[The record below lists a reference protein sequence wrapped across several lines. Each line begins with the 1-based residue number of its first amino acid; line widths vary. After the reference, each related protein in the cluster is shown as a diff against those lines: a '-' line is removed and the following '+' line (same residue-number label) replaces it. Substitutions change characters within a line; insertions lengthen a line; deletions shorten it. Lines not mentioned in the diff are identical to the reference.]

1 MINYKA
7 LSKENERKYG
17 TDIGRI
23 GRMLLAN
30 RYSDRSQFIYELLQN
45 AEDALKRRP
54 PGWNKRTVRFEL
66 TKTQLTV
73 SHFGET
79 FTEDDVRGICGIDE
93 GTKDITAIGRFGIG
107 FKSVNAYTD
116 SPVVHSGSNHFK
128 IDRYVHPV
136 EVAPIKLANEET
148 RIILPFCEDGDSA
161 FEEILNA
168 LKRLGVRTML
178 FLRQIEVIEWSA
190 SGTEEGAYSRDRRT
204 KLGCGAERVTVSDNV
219 LGGNSIQHENW
230 IVFSECVT
238 DSDSG
243 KVVGCA
249 ELAFLAEFD
258 SDSPLRVIPAT
269 DTELVVYFPTI
280 VPTNIDFLIQG
291 PYQTTPSR
299 DNIVRN
305 EQWNR
310 DLVDETAQLLV
321 VALKGLRD
329 LGMLDSNTLQILPID
344 SEKFGDDS
352 MFHPI
357 FEATRDAL
365 QQHRLL
371 PAHEDGYVKAKHGM
385 LARGG
390 ELRTLLDSN
399 QLSDLFNKSKRNI
412 QWLDENITHDRAQTL
427 HRYLT
432 NVLNVQEVTPDDVV
446 FKFDTSFL
454 EKQPDAWIEQ
464 LYIVLLRQHAL
475 RKKDKFR
482 DLPLLRLED
491 GSHVPIEDDDGKVC
505 VFLPGDKKTGFRT
518 VRKEVC
524 RNEEARDFLERIGVS
539 EPDLI
544 DDIIVHVLPKYTSEG
559 HPADNEYLSDLQRI
573 LDAYDTDSINR
584 REKLL
589 KNLRNTPFVA
599 AVDAASND
607 IVFAQP
613 KDVYIASQR
622 LSDLFKGVNGVLL
635 ISEVQPLKTEK
646 GRDLLVAAGAAR
658 YLRPEEFQNPNRF
671 SEEEAHEMR
680 KSAGWERNTWNED
693 FSDRKI
699 RGLDEL
705 LDLMPRL
712 NISKAQ
718 NKASL
723 LWEALCDLEK
733 QSVESAFQGTY
744 TWFFSIDR
752 HCNFDAEFIERLRRS
767 QWIVGNDNA
776 LHSPEELN
784 FEDLDWK
791 ENHVL
796 RERLKFKPR
805 YLDQLA
811 AEAGIEPNVLS
822 LLKKHRLTTE
832 AQLQEFLDKLEI
844 SNLPDEPGNRNN
856 GAVADSNNNGDSPIR
871 THGGSPSDQ
880 LSSNSDKPSSG
891 TPPKPITYIRVN
903 ATDVATEVGS
913 EDQARRIELENCGI
927 ERIIDKEPYLQRTPK
942 NNPGYDLVEKDAADH
957 ELRWIEVKVISG
969 AFNGNWVGLS
979 RTQFEM
985 AMDRG
990 ENYWLYVVEHAD
1002 NPDQARIIRIQ
1013 NPAGKSENF
1022 IFDHGWEELAT
1033 EMP

>member
-1 MINYKA
+1 MIA
-7 LSKENERKYG
+7 VRWW
-17 TDIGRI
+17 GR
-23 GRMLLAN
+23 
-30 RYSDRSQFIYELLQN
+30 
-45 AEDALKRRP
+45 
-54 PGWNKRTVRFEL
+54 V
-66 TKTQLTV
+66 
-73 SHFGET
+73 
-79 FTEDDVRGICGIDE
+79 
-93 GTKDITAIGRFGIG
+93 
-107 FKSVNAYTD
+107 
-116 SPVVHSGSNHFK
+116 
-128 IDRYVHPV
+128 
-136 EVAPIKLANEET
+136 
-148 RIILPFCEDGDSA
+148 
-161 FEEILNA
+161 
-168 LKRLGVRTML
+168 
-178 FLRQIEVIEWSA
+178 
-190 SGTEEGAYSRDRRT
+190 
-204 KLGCGAERVTVSDNV
+204 
-219 LGGNSIQHENW
+219 
-230 IVFSECVT
+230 
-238 DSDSG
+238 
-243 KVVGCA
+243 

-310 DLVDETAQLLV
+310 DLVDGTAQLLV

-329 LGMLDSNTLQILPID
+329 LGVLDPNALQILPID

-390 ELRTLLDSN
+390 ELRTLLNSN

-491 GSHVPIEDDDGKVC
+491 GSHVPIEDNDGKVC

-524 RNEEARDFLERIGVS
+524 RDEEARDFLERIGVS
-539 EPDLI
+539 EPDLT
-544 DDIIVHVLPKYTSEG
+544 DDIIFHVLPKYTSEG

-584 REKLL
+584 RQKLL

-635 ISEVQPLKTEK
+635 MSEVQPLKTEK
-646 GRDLLVAAGAAR
+646 GRDLLVVAGAAR

-693 FSDRKI
+693 FRDRKI

-705 LDLMPRL
+705 LDLMPKL

-733 QSVESAFQGTY
+733 QSGESAFQGTY

-844 SNLPDEPGNRNN
+844 SNMPDEPGNRNN
-856 GAVADSNNNGDSPIR
+856 GAVADSNNNGVSPIR

-880 LSSNSDKPSSG
+880 LSSNSDKPLSG

-927 ERIIDKEPYLQRTPK
+927 ERIIDEEPYLQRTPI
-942 NNPGYDLVEKDAADH
+942 NNPGYDLVEKDVADH

-979 RTQFEM
+979 RTQFEL

-1002 NPDQARIIRIQ
+1002 NPD
-1013 NPAGKSENF
+1013 
-1022 IFDHGWEELAT
+1022 
-1033 EMP
+1033 